1 MFDDFDLQIT
11 PEENESVV
19 LYYYDEIYESPV
31 TNEMQNTVLSSKGQE
46 IRRAAVKWQVR
57 ILLGSP

>member
-31 TNEMQNTVLSSKGQE
+31 TNEM
-46 IRRAAVKWQVR
+46 
-57 ILLGSP
+57 